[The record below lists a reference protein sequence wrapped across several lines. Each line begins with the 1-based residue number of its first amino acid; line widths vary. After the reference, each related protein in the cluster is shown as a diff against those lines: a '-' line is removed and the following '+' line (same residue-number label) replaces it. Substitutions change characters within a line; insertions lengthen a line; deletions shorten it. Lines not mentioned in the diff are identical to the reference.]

1 MGVPAILSHQNL
13 CQAASKTSCE
23 ITLPNRMRFLPFLSS
38 VTSRAVITPP
48 LFPLFQRLP
57 LIPLYNDV
65 LAPGLERRT
74 DSCISHFSLL
84 RTSCTCVPRLTSA
97 ARTSSEGAHGPG
109 LRRNCL
115 SNRSFRIP
123 SRCLTKTSRRLM
135 RLLSHSLHCCQ
146 VTAQIRTYRL
156 SNDLLALMLRTIIA
170 LPAIRTNVTVDNDGL
185 ALPHRVIHVLGELAP
200 TFNIKI

>member
-23 ITLPNRMRFLPFLSS
+23 ITLPNRMRSLPFLSS

-48 LFPLFQRLP
+48 LFQRLP
-57 LIPLYNDV
+57 LIPLYNDE

-109 LRRNCL
+109 LRHNCL

-123 SRCLTKTSRRLM
+123 SR
-135 RLLSHSLHCCQ
+135 
-146 VTAQIRTYRL
+146 
-156 SNDLLALMLRTIIA
+156 
-170 LPAIRTNVTVDNDGL
+170 
-185 ALPHRVIHVLGELAP
+185 
-200 TFNIKI
+200 